1 MLGGRAFVFNGK
13 WGNVEVTVKGFI
25 RFAAEKA
32 CGRMRSLEAANVMK
46 PCSELNLGARV
57 DL

>member
-1 MLGGRAFVFNGK
+1 MANRKKL
-13 WGNVEVTVKGFI
+13 EPDVTDKGFI

-32 CGRMRSLEAANVMK
+32 GGRKRSLDAANVRK

>member
-1 MLGGRAFVFNGK
+1 MYVAEELGTGILKRL
-13 WGNVEVTVKGFI
+13 VTDKGFI

-32 CGRMRSLEAANVMK
+32 RRRKRSLEAANVMK
-46 PCSELNLGARV
+46 PCSELNLGGKI